1 MANSTTFKPGQSGN
15 PAGRPRLIE
24 TPSGRSLRE
33 LAREHTMAAMETL
46 IAIALD
52 DEAPAAAR
60 ISAASAILDRGYG
73 KPAITVGDEDGNAV
87 SWHEMLS
94 SAQRRADAAQTEKPP
109 TIQ

>member
-15 PAGRPRLIE
+15 PSGRPRLIE

-33 LAREHTMAAMETL
+33 LAREHTMEAMETL

-52 DEAPAAAR
+52 DQAPAPAR

-73 KPAITVGDEDGNAV
+73 KPTLTVGDEDGNAV

-94 SAQRRADAAQTEKPP
+94 SAQRRVDTLAPETPQ

>member
-1 MANSTTFKPGQSGN
+1 M
-15 PAGRPRLIE
+15 E
-24 TPSGRSLRE
+24 
-33 LAREHTMAAMETL
+33 AMETL

-52 DEAPAAAR
+52 DQAPAAAR

-87 SWHEMLS
+87 AWVDLLSRAHRRVAEM
-94 SAQRRADAAQTEKPP
+94 QTDEP